1 MACVLPSR
9 SFRLLVPLAFAAV
22 RVLAQSGSD
31 PDEFSFFA
39 VAQPEGPAAASYL
52 RLRHPLHLLDLCRQV
67 KAGALDRREVEPLV
81 GGAAVLEE
89 LLRRDLDS
97 LYDALTAPQDLNSPP
112 AASLWFQ
119 VLTHGGAA
127 PPPPPELPD
136 VVAFN
141 DVRPL
146 DVPSEVIRIT
156 APADGT
162 VEVSLPADSPFRIL
176 SMRSYDGLILQLPRT
191 RGAPGYARVKTES
204 SLRLQFARDQ
214 TPWEVPVQAGQDV
227 DVEIGLPAGTALPPE
242 GFESTVTF
250 GDGSGSWSKNVS
262 LTAKPAPSLDAL
274 YVFADFQKTAFA
286 VVKPPSYVPGYKQ
299 PFLVP
304 LTLANPYPP
313 ATVKG
318 TVKLLSGPP
327 GLSMPTH
334 NFNLGPNGS
343 IQLFLTLYIESGTP
357 AWSAEYALQPFR
369 LQISYHTV
377 PLFAA
382 GTTKP
387 NYGAFVIYPG
397 SKHWSAKG
405 NAGPIDCNQDLALY
419 STGTLFFSSTCG
431 NYNIFPGKAQVFI
444 SLGAT
449 QVGAVA
455 FYLSPY
461 QREFTNW
468 SVSSPTYQ
476 TQFTFWQ
483 AQPMV
488 VTWKGCTLC

>member
-1 MACVLPSR
+1 MAYPSLSR
-9 SFRLLVPLAFAAV
+9 LFRLLFPLLGTAASA
-22 RVLAQSGSD
+22 LAQPGSD
-31 PDEFSFFA
+31 SDEFSFFA

-52 RLRHPLHLLDLCRQV
+52 RLHHSLHLLDLCRQV
-67 KAGALDRREVEPLV
+67 KAGTLDRTQVEPLV
-81 GGAAVLEE
+81 GGAPVLEE
-89 LLRRDLDS
+89 LLQRDLDS
-97 LYDALTAPQDLNSPP
+97 LYDALTAPQDVNSAPG
-112 AASLWFQ
+112 ASLWSQ
-119 VLTHGGAA
+119 ILTQRGAA
-127 PPPPPELPD
+127 LPPPPELPA
-136 VVAFN
+136 VVAF
-141 DVRPL
+141 DEVRPL
-146 DVPSEVIRIT
+146 DVPSEVIRVT

-162 VEVSLPADSPFRIL
+162 VEVSLPTDSPFRIL
-176 SMRSYDGLILQLPRT
+176 SMQSYDGLILQLPRT
-191 RGAPGYARVKTES
+191 RGAPGYAKVKTES
-204 SLRLQFARDQ
+204 SLRTRFARDQ
-214 TPWEVPVQAGQDV
+214 APWEVPVQAGQDV

-242 GFESTVTF
+242 GVESSVTF
-250 GDGSGSWSKNVS
+250 HDGSGSWSSNVS
-262 LTAKPAPSLDAL
+262 LTAEPALPLDTL
-274 YVFADFQKTAFA
+274 YVYADYQKTAFA
-286 VVKPPSYVPGYKQ
+286 VIKPPSYVPGYKQ

-318 TVKLLSGPP
+318 TVKLLSGPQ
-327 GLSMPTH
+327 GLSMPDR

-343 IQLFLTLYIESGTP
+343 IQLFLTLFVESGTP
-357 AWSAEYALQPFR
+357 AWLAEYVLQAFR

-387 NYGAFVIYPG
+387 NYGSFVLYPG

-449 QVGAVA
+449 QVGATA
-455 FYLSPY
+455 FSLSPY
-461 QREFTNW
+461 EREFTNW
-468 SVSSPTYQ
+468 SISSPSYQ